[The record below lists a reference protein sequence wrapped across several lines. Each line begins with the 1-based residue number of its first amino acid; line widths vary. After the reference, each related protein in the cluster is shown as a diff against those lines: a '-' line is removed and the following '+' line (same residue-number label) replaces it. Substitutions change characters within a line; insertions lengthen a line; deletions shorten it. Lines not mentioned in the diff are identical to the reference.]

1 MGDKLVKMVTIK
13 NKVFFICILIFSFSA
28 SAQEPLK
35 DIDLVKLHV
44 SSNDEAYVVS
54 FKGAPDKFTF
64 KNIKVKKPKE
74 RILKKLR
81 FINESD
87 KYSIKVFDKDGKQ
100 FLNLGIGNPFFA
112 TYEHIGYE
120 DRQYMGGLVNSADIE
135 IALPLGTEPS
145 YFVISKRGIDGKFN
159 DFQQIMLP

>member
-1 MGDKLVKMVTIK
+1 M
-13 NKVFFICILIFSFSA
+13 
-28 SAQEPLK
+28 
-35 DIDLVKLHV
+35 
-44 SSNDEAYVVS
+44 
-54 FKGAPDKFTF
+54 
-64 KNIKVKKPKE
+64 
-74 RILKKLR
+74 
-81 FINESD
+81 
-87 KYSIKVFDKDGKQ
+87 
-100 FLNLGIGNPFFA
+100 NLGIGNPFFA